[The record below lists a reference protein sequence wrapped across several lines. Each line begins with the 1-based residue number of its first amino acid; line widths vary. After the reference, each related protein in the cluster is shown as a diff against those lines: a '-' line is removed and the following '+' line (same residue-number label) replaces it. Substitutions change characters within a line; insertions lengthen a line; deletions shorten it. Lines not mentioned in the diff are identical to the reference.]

1 MRSAVFPAWTVASLA
16 VKSPMSCP
24 GTARQIIVPAIIM
37 TLLMVGVSLKDL
49 WKSSNINGLQAA
61 SKAFI
66 LNMRKIKV
74 VLIIG
79 KYHLYF
85 IASQTEDAISVIQGV
100 MIGLLLIFSNIK
112 SITIKR
118 ANQRIV

>member
-1 MRSAVFPAWTVASLA
+1 
-16 VKSPMSCP
+16 
-24 GTARQIIVPAIIM
+24 
-37 TLLMVGVSLKDL
+37 MVGVLLKGL
-49 WKSSNINGLQAA
+49 WKTSNLNGLQAA

-66 LNMRKIKV
+66 LNMRKIQV
-74 VLIIG
+74 VLIIE

-85 IASQTEDAISVIQGV
+85 IASQTEDVISIIQGV

-112 SITIKR
+112 SIIFKR